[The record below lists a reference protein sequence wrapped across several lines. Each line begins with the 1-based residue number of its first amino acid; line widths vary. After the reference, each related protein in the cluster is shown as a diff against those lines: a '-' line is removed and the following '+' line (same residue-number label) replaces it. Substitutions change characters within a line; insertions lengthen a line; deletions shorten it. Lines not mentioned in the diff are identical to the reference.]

1 MKIENGTLRRRR
13 VPPRPTYPN
22 AKYRHQINSVV
33 NDDTIAW
40 LRLKQGQGQ
49 SYQSLS
55 QIVRTLVKC
64 KTKKFTKTPLHL
76 PAPNATTFPL
86 IAESHSAHSGHSHR
100 STGLRPI
107 TKELSHG
114 ENQNHARNHPHR
126 NPARRP

>member
-55 QIVRTLVKC
+55 QIVRTLLEDAHLREMQDQKIYEN
-64 KTKKFTKTPLHL
+64 PL
-76 PAPNATTFPL
+76 A
-86 IAESHSAHSGHSHR
+86 SS
-100 STGLRPI
+100 ST
-107 TKELSHG
+107 
-114 ENQNHARNHPHR
+114 
-126 NPARRP
+126 